1 MLVKTVMKWCIAF
14 SITFQNVTLFTVNI
28 HEHHAHVLLSC
39 DSKVVGCRDQQKL
52 NHKYNILR
60 FVIYFPS
67 FTNIDLYPAG
77 E

>member
-1 MLVKTVMKWCIAF
+1 MLVKIVMKWCTAF

-28 HEHHAHVLLSC
+28 HELHAHVLLSR

-52 NHKYNILR
+52 NHKYVLW

-67 FTNIDLYPAG
+67 FTNTDLYPAG
-77 E
+77 K